1 MTDEQTPPPGEATPP
16 EEAAGAAPDAGS
28 GSAAAWSWGS
38 SSASPPTPPQPAATP
53 PAAGVHPSSPS
64 PTLPPSPAGPSPAVP
79 PPPPPPP
86 AAWGDPYAP
95 PAPPPAG
102 PPVPGSAPPGWS
114 APALPAG
121 WGVPPP
127 PGESAGDAGGGS
139 RRPLIVVGA
148 LMLAVGVAAG
158 TLVGAG
164 FARNDSGSR
173 TANILV
179 NDQPTTSSSGS
190 TGGGDAVRVAQ
201 NLGPAVGTIIAKSGT
216 GGTSPPSGSGSASL
230 GSGVVIAR
238 DSSNSYLITNNH
250 VVDGAK
256 SLDLVMPGGK
266 NLKATVVGT
275 DSFDDLAVI
284 SVSDTSLP
292 QAVFGKSSD
301 LKVGQQVVAIGSPLG
316 NDGSVTVGV
325 ISALHRT
332 ISAGSGTS
340 TSPETL
346 QDVLQTD
353 ASINPGNSGGPL
365 ADMQGRI
372 VGINVAVAG
381 STSRIGFSIPS
392 DVAQNVAQALI
403 ARQPVKHPFLGISY
417 LTAIDATE
425 NGQPFT
431 GPGVLVTKVVDG
443 TPAASAG
450 FHSGDVLEA
459 VNGVDID
466 NGQTLGGLIQQYH
479 VGDSVSFTVRRGTDT
494 LKLQATLVER
504 PKGQ

>member
-1 MTDEQTPPPGEATPP
+1 M
-16 EEAAGAAPDAGS
+16 
-28 GSAAAWSWGS
+28 
-38 SSASPPTPPQPAATP
+38 SSA
-53 PAAGVHPSSPS
+53 
-64 PTLPPSPAGPSPAVP
+64 
-79 PPPPPPP
+79 
-86 AAWGDPYAP
+86 DP
-95 PAPPPAG
+95 
-102 PPVPGSAPPGWS
+102 
-114 APALPAG
+114 
-121 WGVPPP
+121 
-127 PGESAGDAGGGS
+127 GGGS
-139 RRPLIVVGA
+139 RRPLLIVGA
-148 LMLAVGVAAG
+148 LMLAVGVATGA
-158 TLVGAG
+158 LVGAE
-164 FARNDSGSR
+164 FAHNDTSSR

-179 NDQPTTSSSGS
+179 NDQPTTASG
-190 TGGGDAVRVAQ
+190 GGGDAVRVAQ
-201 NLGPAVGTIIAKSGT
+201 NLGPAVGTIIAKQST
-216 GGTSPPSGSGSASL
+216 GATGSAAL
-230 GSGVVIAR
+230 GSGVVIGR
-238 DSSNSYLITNNH
+238 DGSNSYLITNNH

-266 NLKATVVGT
+266 NLKAVVVGT
-275 DSFDDLAVI
+275 DVFDDLAVI
-284 SVSDTSLP
+284 SVPDTSLQ
-292 QAVFGKSSD
+292 QAVFGKSAD

-332 ISAGSGTS
+332 IQAGSGTS
-340 TSPETL
+340 ASAETL

-381 STSRIGFSIPS
+381 NTSRIGFSIPS

-403 ARQPVKHPFLGISY
+403 AHQPVKHPFLGIQY

-425 NGQPFT
+425 SGQPFT

-450 FHSGDVLEA
+450 FHTGDVLMA

-466 NGQTLGGLIQQYH
+466 NGQTLGGLIQQYK
-479 VGDSVSFTVRRGTDT
+479 VGDSVSFTVRRGSDT
-494 LKLQATLVER
+494 MKLQTTLTER

>member
-16 EEAAGAAPDAGS
+16 EQAPGPAPDAGS
-28 GSAAAWSWGS
+28 GPAAAWSWGS
-38 SSASPPTPPQPAATP
+38 SSAPPPPPTPPQPAATP
-53 PAAGVHPSSPS
+53 PAAGAHPSPPP
-64 PTLPPSPAGPSPAVP
+64 PTGPPPVAP

-86 AAWGDPYAP
+86 AAWGETVAP

-102 PPVPGSAPPGWS
+102 PPVPGSATPGWS

-121 WGVPPP
+121 WGSPPP
-127 PGESAGDAGGGS
+127 PGGPAGDAGGGS

-158 TLVGAG
+158 ALVGAG

-190 TGGGDAVRVAQ
+190 SGGGDAVRVAQ
-201 NLGPAVGTIIAKSGT
+201 DLGPAVGTIIAKSGT
-216 GGTSPPSGSGSASL
+216 GTATGTGSASL
-230 GSGVVIAR
+230 GSGVVIAH

-266 NLKATVVGT
+266 NLKAKVVGT
-275 DSFDDLAVI
+275 DAFDDLAVI
-284 SVSDTSLP
+284 SVADTSLP
-292 QAVFGKSSD
+292 QAVFGKSAD
-301 LKVGQQVVAIGSPLG
+301 LKVGEQVVAIGSPLG

-340 TSPETL
+340 TSAETL

-372 VGINVAVAG
+372 IGINVAVAG
-381 STSRIGFSIPS
+381 NTSRIGFSIPS

-425 NGQPFT
+425 SGQPFT
-431 GPGVLVTKVVDG
+431 GPGVLVTKVVDA

-450 FHSGDVLEA
+450 FHSGDVLIA
-459 VNGVDID
+459 VNGVDLD

-479 VGDSVSFTVRRGTDT
+479 VGDSVSFTVRRGNDT
-494 LKLQATLVER
+494 MKLQATLTER

>member
-1 MTDEQTPPPGEATPP
+1 
-16 EEAAGAAPDAGS
+16 
-28 GSAAAWSWGS
+28 
-38 SSASPPTPPQPAATP
+38 
-53 PAAGVHPSSPS
+53 
-64 PTLPPSPAGPSPAVP
+64 
-79 PPPPPPP
+79 
-86 AAWGDPYAP
+86 
-95 PAPPPAG
+95 
-102 PPVPGSAPPGWS
+102 
-114 APALPAG
+114 
-121 WGVPPP
+121 
-127 PGESAGDAGGGS
+127 
-139 RRPLIVVGA
+139 
-148 LMLAVGVAAG
+148 MLAVGILAG
-158 TLVGAG
+158 ALVGAG

-179 NDQPTTSSSGS
+179 NDQPTSSSGTS
-190 TGGGDAVRVAQ
+190 SGDGGDAVRVAQ
-201 NLGPAVGTIIAKSGT
+201 NLGPAVGTIIAKQGT
-216 GGTSPPSGSGSASL
+216 GTGTGSASL

-275 DSFDDLAVI
+275 DPFDDLAVI
-284 SVSDTSLP
+284 SVADTTLP
-292 QAVFGKSSD
+292 QAVFGKSAD
-301 LKVGQQVVAIGSPLG
+301 LKVGEQVVAIGSPLG

-332 ISAGSGTS
+332 IQAGSGTS
-340 TSPETL
+340 TSAETL

-372 VGINVAVAG
+372 IGINVAIAG
-381 STSRIGFSIPS
+381 NTNRIGFSIPS

-425 NGQPFT
+425 SGQPFT

-443 TPAASAG
+443 TPASAAG
-450 FHSGDVLEA
+450 FHSGDVLVA

-466 NGQTLGGLIQQYH
+466 NGQTLGGLIQQYK
-479 VGDSVSFTVRRGTDT
+479 VGDSVSFTVRRGSDT
-494 LKLQATLVER
+494 LKLQATLTER

>member
-1 MTDEQTPPPGEATPP
+1 MTDDQTPPGQPTPP
-16 EEAAGAAPDAGS
+16 EHAPGDTPGTGS
-28 GSAAAWSWGS
+28 GSSAAAWRWGP
-38 SSASPPTPPQPAATP
+38 SSAPPPPPTPPQPAATP
-53 PAAGVHPSSPS
+53 PAAGGPPSS
-64 PTLPPSPAGPSPAVP
+64 TPPSLP
-79 PPPPPPP
+79 PPPT
-86 AAWGDPYAP
+86 
-95 PAPPPAG
+95 G
-102 PPVPGSAPPGWS
+102 PPLAGRATPGWS

-121 WGVPPP
+121 WGAPPP
-127 PGESAGDAGGGS
+127 PGGRASDSGGAS
-139 RRPLIVVGA
+139 RRPLLVVGA
-148 LMLAVGVAAG
+148 LMLAVGVIAG
-158 TLVGAG
+158 ALVGAG
-164 FARNDSGSR
+164 FARTDGGSR

-179 NDQPTTSSSGS
+179 NDQPTTTTSG
-190 TGGGDAVRVAQ
+190 GGGDAVRVAA
-201 NLGPAVGTIIAKSGT
+201 NLGPAVGTIIAKQST
-216 GGTSPPSGSGSASL
+216 TTTGSAAL
-230 GSGVVIAR
+230 GSGVVIAH
-238 DSSNSYLITNNH
+238 DSTSSYLITNNH

-275 DSFDDLAVI
+275 DAFDDLAVI
-284 SVSDTSLP
+284 SVPDTSLP
-292 QAVFGKSSD
+292 QAVFGKSGD

-332 ISAGSGTS
+332 IQAGSGTS
-340 TSPETL
+340 TSAETL

-372 VGINVAVAG
+372 IGINVAVAG
-381 STSRIGFSIPS
+381 NTSRIGFSIPS
-392 DVAQNVAQALI
+392 DVAQNVAQSLVAHQ
-403 ARQPVKHPFLGISY
+403 AVKHPFLGISY

-425 NGQPFT
+425 SGQPYT

-450 FHSGDVLEA
+450 FHTGDVLMA
-459 VNGVDID
+459 VNGTTID

-479 VGDSVSFTVRRGTDT
+479 VGDSVPFTVRRGTET
-494 LKLQATLVER
+494 IKLQATLTER

>member
-1 MTDEQTPPPGEATPP
+1 
-16 EEAAGAAPDAGS
+16 
-28 GSAAAWSWGS
+28 
-38 SSASPPTPPQPAATP
+38 
-53 PAAGVHPSSPS
+53 
-64 PTLPPSPAGPSPAVP
+64 VP
-79 PPPPPPP
+79 
-86 AAWGDPYAP
+86 
-95 PAPPPAG
+95 
-102 PPVPGSAPPGWS
+102 
-114 APALPAG
+114 
-121 WGVPPP
+121 
-127 PGESAGDAGGGS
+127 AGDAGGGS

-158 TLVGAG
+158 ALVGAG

-201 NLGPAVGTIIAKSGT
+201 NIGPAVGTIIAKSGT
-216 GGTSPPSGSGSASL
+216 GTGTGSASL

-284 SVSDTSLP
+284 SVADTSLP
-292 QAVFGKSSD
+292 QAVFGKSAD

-340 TSPETL
+340 TSAETL

-381 STSRIGFSIPS
+381 NTSRIGFSIPS

-425 NGQPFT
+425 SGQPFT

-459 VNGVDID
+459 VNGVDLD

-479 VGDSVSFTVRRGTDT
+479 VGDSVTFTVRRGSDT
-494 LKLQATLVER
+494 MKLQATLTER